1 MVPNAAALRLGLGIP
16 RIIFHL
22 LGKERGGWQ
31 GLNGLDTHLPSG
43 YIHST
48 KKPVLIKY
56 QYEKAEGGAKIKNAA
71 QRPRGP
77 GRWRLKN
84 ISNGGE
90 PMIDARAISRRK
102 FFQWA
107 GVTLG
112 SALVSV
118 PTRSDKT
125 LKEMFTQRADT
136 FDRAMQMALAKH
148 GGMPRSFS

>member
-1 MVPNAAALRLGLGIP
+1 
-16 RIIFHL
+16 
-22 LGKERGGWQ
+22 
-31 GLNGLDTHLPSG
+31 
-43 YIHST
+43 
-48 KKPVLIKY
+48 
-56 QYEKAEGGAKIKNAA
+56 
-71 QRPRGP
+71 
-77 GRWRLKN
+77 
-84 ISNGGE
+84 
-90 PMIDARAISRRK
+90 MIDARAISRRK

-148 GGMPRSFS
+148 GENAKVVLLKNGSDIIPRFEGR